1 MTLLGKSCTAEQDE
15 FEAMDHVTYHAG
27 QYDMNSLTE
36 AQAPTPKATKGDKQA
51 KHPASRSATQL
62 ITQELLGA
70 GIELFKQRGEQ
81 ISDFAFDNTS
91 NSDNIA
97 LGLMTSGIREI
108 PVVNTLLFRNR
119 IESGL
124 QLIDEE
130 NLKWE
135 ECLHRYEQIA
145 KIMYG

>member
-1 MTLLGKSCTAEQDE
+1 MEHLTYPPISRKEARKRAEKPRD
-15 FEAMDHVTYHAG
+15 DRNVKR
-27 QYDMNSLTE
+27 LTS
-36 AQAPTPKATKGDKQA
+36 Q
-51 KHPASRSATQL
+51 SATQL
-62 ITQELLGA
+62 ITRDLLGT

-81 ISDFAFDNTS
+81 INDFSFDNTA

-108 PVVNTLLFRNR
+108 PVVNTLLLRNR

-130 NLKWE
+130 PLKWE
-135 ECLHRYEQIA
+135 ECLHRYDAIE
-145 KIMYG
+145 

>member
-1 MTLLGKSCTAEQDE
+1 MSYKGNRYSVKAL
-15 FEAMDHVTYHAG
+15 MDT
-27 QYDMNSLTE
+27 
-36 AQAPTPKATKGDKQA
+36 PTIHKTKGEKQ
-51 KHPASRSATQL
+51 KHPTSNSATQL

-81 ISDFAFDNTS
+81 ISDFAFDNTA

-108 PVVNTLLFRNR
+108 PMLNTLLFRNR
-119 IESGL
+119 IENGL

-135 ECLHRYEQIA
+135 ECLHRYEEIEQ
-145 KIMYG
+145 IMYGAKAGPAKQPEII